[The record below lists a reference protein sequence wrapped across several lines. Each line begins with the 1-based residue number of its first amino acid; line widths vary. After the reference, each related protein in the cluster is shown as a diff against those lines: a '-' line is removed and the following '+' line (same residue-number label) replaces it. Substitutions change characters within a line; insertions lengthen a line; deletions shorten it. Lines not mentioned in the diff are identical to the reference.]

1 MFLSAQLRRAVAA
14 GFCLSAIALAG
25 PAEAGRFTSM
35 VVMGDSWSD
44 DGVQSVH
51 LKQGVEVWQLNPDL
65 LDSASRPAGRFSNG
79 PVMAEQVGSLYGISP
94 ADTQNYA
101 IGGAASG
108 SNFGPYRFPFEML
121 QRPQR
126 NWTGT
131 DSQISY
137 MLSRTG
143 GSLDPNALYFISI
156 GGNDF
161 LEAPFLGWTANPD
174 TTKANIVEGVTRLH
188 DAGAQTFM
196 TMNYYGPE
204 GNIIETTLEE
214 AWIEAKQQTGV
225 DIIYV
230 DTLSLAAYVEQNP
243 EVFGM
248 DPLLASTPCI
258 SGRGVT
264 AVNTCTP
271 EEEVQRISWDG
282 VHPTSRM
289 HEIFAQAGYALAES
303 PLTQAAVADAGLLSL
318 QSVQQR
324 LAGRLFSSR
333 GAKEPVRLASAA
345 ESDVPHFDLSGLGG
359 WGEIFFFADRHFLDR
374 SATSLDPAVAA
385 KASSET
391 LGIRFPGEAWSFGAA
406 GTLIQ
411 SDASL
416 RDGSSSDA
424 DHVLVTLF
432 GGWSPSASFLPD
444 ADIALSAGKANY
456 WTKRNPGIAGVRAA
470 SSTSAKEYAATLSL
484 GYEFALDRFTLRP
497 RASLHGARIDLDGFT
512 ETGAPAGFNLIVGE
526 QSAESLLGEIGV
538 EAETSFT
545 FGAVEL
551 VPSAGLHWGREFADR
566 SRSVTVA
573 PSTLPDL
580 FFSART
586 GEGDGNYGRAGAGLE
601 ARFGGG
607 LSLGLG
613 WSHSVGRDDWRTEGF
628 SLSLSV
634 PLG

>member
-359 WGEIFFFADRHFLDR
+359 WGEIFFF
-374 SATSLDPAVAA
+374 
-385 KASSET
+385 
-391 LGIRFPGEAWSFGAA
+391 
-406 GTLIQ
+406 
-411 SDASL
+411 
-416 RDGSSSDA
+416 
-424 DHVLVTLF
+424 
-432 GGWSPSASFLPD
+432 
-444 ADIALSAGKANY
+444 
-456 WTKRNPGIAGVRAA
+456 
-470 SSTSAKEYAATLSL
+470 
-484 GYEFALDRFTLRP
+484 
-497 RASLHGARIDLDGFT
+497 
-512 ETGAPAGFNLIVGE
+512 
-526 QSAESLLGEIGV
+526 
-538 EAETSFT
+538 
-545 FGAVEL
+545 
-551 VPSAGLHWGREFADR
+551 
-566 SRSVTVA
+566 
-573 PSTLPDL
+573 
-580 FFSART
+580 
-586 GEGDGNYGRAGAGLE
+586 
-601 ARFGGG
+601 
-607 LSLGLG
+607 
-613 WSHSVGRDDWRTEGF
+613 
-628 SLSLSV
+628 
-634 PLG
+634 

>member
-1 MFLSAQLRRAVAA
+1 MSLSVQLRRTVAA
-14 GFCLSAIALAG
+14 GLCLSAFAFAG

-44 DGVQSVH
+44 DGVQSVD
-51 LKQGVEVWQLNPDL
+51 LKRGVEVWQLTPEL

-79 PVMAEQVGSLYGISP
+79 PVMAEQVGSLYGIDP

-101 IGGAASG
+101 IGGATTG
-108 SNFGPYRFPFEML
+108 SNFPPYRFPFEM
-121 QRPQR
+121 QRHPER
-126 NWTGT
+126 NWDDPNG
-131 DSQISY
+131 QITF
-137 MLSRTG
+137 MLSRNG
-143 GSLDPNALYFISI
+143 GTLDPNALYFISI

-161 LEAPFLGWTANPD
+161 IEAPFLGWTANPD
-174 TTKANIVEGVTRLH
+174 TTRANIVSGLTRMA
-188 DAGAQTFM
+188 DAGARSFM
-196 TMNYYGPE
+196 TMNYYGPD

-214 AWIEAKQQTGV
+214 AWIEAKQQLGI

-243 EVFGM
+243 EDFGM
-248 DPLLASTPCI
+248 DPLLMSTPCI

-271 EEEVQRISWDG
+271 EEEAQRISWDG
-282 VHPTSRM
+282 VHPTERM
-289 HEIFAQAGYALAES
+289 NEIFAQAGYALAES
-303 PLTQAAVADAGLLSL
+303 PLTQAAVADAGFLSL

-324 LAGRLFSSR
+324 LAARLSASR
-333 GAKEPVRLASAA
+333 GKAAPVRLASAA
-345 ESDVPHFDLSGLGG
+345 ESDVPVFDLADVGG
-359 WGEIFFFADRHFLDR
+359 WGELFFFADRGFLSR
-374 SATSLDPAVAA
+374 SVTSLDPAVDGRVSA
-385 KASSET
+385 ET
-391 LGIRFPGEAWSFGAA
+391 GGIRFPGDSWSFGAA
-406 GTLIQ
+406 ATLMQ

-416 RDGSSSDA
+416 RDGSSSEA

-432 GGWSPSASFLPD
+432 GGWSPSAHFLPD
-444 ADIALSAGKANY
+444 VDLALSAGRGNY

-470 SSTSAKEYAATLSL
+470 GSTSAKEYAATLAL
-484 GYEFALDRFTLRP
+484 GYELALDRITLRP
-497 RASLHGARIDLDGFT
+497 GVSLQGSRIELDGFT
-512 ETGAPAGFNLIVGE
+512 ETGAPAGFNLITRD
-526 QSAESLLGEIGV
+526 QTAESLLGEIGV
-538 EAETSFT
+538 QAETSFA

-551 VPSAGLHWGREFADR
+551 LPSAGLHWGREFADR

-580 FFSART
+580 YFSAAT
-586 GEGDGNYGRAGAGLE
+586 GESDRNYGRIGAGLE
-601 ARFGGG
+601 ARFDGGV
-607 LSLGLG
+607 SLGLD